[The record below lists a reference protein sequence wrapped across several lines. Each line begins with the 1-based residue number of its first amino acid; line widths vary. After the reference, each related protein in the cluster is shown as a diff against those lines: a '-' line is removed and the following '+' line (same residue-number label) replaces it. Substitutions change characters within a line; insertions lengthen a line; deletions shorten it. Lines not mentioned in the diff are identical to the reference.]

1 LLIWS
6 EKLNSFVRVSPKTV
20 KAIWPW
26 LTILLAAISARC
38 DAAAPSILITNLP
51 AYGSV
56 SNLAGLVLNA
66 NLATNA
72 VAVFIYVPNYGW
84 VTKPT
89 CAQPLTTIQPNG
101 SWSANVTTGGANDL
115 TATRFAALLVNT
127 NFNLPCVLGLA
138 NLPTNAYAQAIAKTV
153 ITRPSPGVRFL
164 SFSGYDWW
172 VKNYGTPV
180 GPGPNYF
187 SDATNNVWTDTNGW
201 LHLRITHRTNA
212 WQCAELISARTFGPG
227 NYRFELNSP
236 VNNLDPNVTLGL
248 FTWSDDPVF
257 TNREIDVECGRWQN
271 AADTN
276 NAQFVVQ
283 PYYLANQLVRYR
295 VPPGLADST
304 HLFVWETNRISWQ
317 AQTGAYSAA
326 ATNLIAA
333 YVFTN
338 AVNIP
343 QSGDEAVHL
352 NLWLIN
358 GYTNSP
364 TDNNE
369 VEVIIQNFNFVPPG
383 TPPRAVLNHVQAPAA
398 GQFQF
403 DFSVQPDFH
412 YEMQTSSNLVQW
424 AHLTTL
430 LATNIALKF
439 AETNSPSVGTRL
451 YRVVTLP

>member
-1 LLIWS
+1 ML
-6 EKLNSFVRVSPKTV
+6 F
-20 KAIWPW
+20 AI
-26 LTILLAAISARC
+26 LTAPC
-38 DAAAPSILITNLP
+38 DAATPSIIITNLP
-51 AYGSV
+51 AYGVDAPLSGVALSASPV
-56 SNLAGLVLNA
+56 S
-66 NLATNA
+66 NA
-72 VAVFIYVPNYGW
+72 VAVFIYVPGFGW

-101 SWSANVTTGGANDL
+101 SWSADVGTGGAGDL

-127 NFNLPCVLGLA
+127 NFNLPCVLGMPT
-138 NLPTNAYAQAIAKTV
+138 LPTNAYAQAIAKTV

-172 VKNYGTPV
+172 VKSSTGTV

-212 WQCAELISARTFGPG
+212 WQCAEIISARTFGSG
-227 NYRFELNSP
+227 SYRFELNS
-236 VNNLDPNVTLGL
+236 VADNLNPNVTLGL
-248 FTWSDDPVF
+248 FTYSDDPAF

-304 HLFVWETNRISWQ
+304 HLFVWQTNRINWQ
-317 AQTGAYSAA
+317 SQTGAYSAA
-326 ATNLIAA
+326 ATNLIAS

-338 AVNIP
+338 AINVP

-358 GYTNSP
+358 GSAP

-369 VEVIIQNFNFVPPG
+369 VEVIVQGFNFVPPG
-383 TPPRAVLNHVQAPAA
+383 PPPVTVLTNLQMSAA
-398 GQFQF
+398 GPFQCALT
-403 DFSVQPDFH
+403 VQPDYR
-412 YEMQTSSNLVQW
+412 YEVQISSNLLAW
-424 AHLTTL
+424 SHLTTL
-430 LATNIALKF
+430 LATNTTLKISD
-439 AETNSPSVGTRL
+439 TNLPPLNRRF